1 MTVAVA
7 LGGLKNFVPPAVQK
21 IAGET
26 APVVLMRAIAG
37 RQKRMTVPA
46 VLIIRALT
54 GGRERMRVQM
64 ARAMMRMKVLF

>member
-46 VLIIRALT
+46 V
-54 GGRERMRVQM
+54 RERMRVQM